1 MRRGL
6 NHSIEHVVDEHGDLF
21 DIDRAFVAGGAHGMG
36 ELLAIETLAP
46 AVAFDDDHAV
56 AHEAFD
62 GGVTVAA
69 FRAFAAAPETRKPVM
84 IVTGVAALV
93 ILATG
98 VRMWQEVFG
107 FAPAG
112 WLIVKFVCWLGLSA
126 LAGIGY
132 RRREQAGLLAKVAII
147 LVVIAVAMVY
157 VKPF

>member
-1 MRRGL
+1 MNPYEIVVL
-6 NHSIEHVVDEHGDLF
+6 HVLHVV
-21 DIDRAFVAGGAHGMG
+21 
-36 ELLAIETLAP
+36 
-46 AVAFDDDHAV
+46 
-56 AHEAFD
+56 
-62 GGVTVAA
+62 AA
-69 FRAFAAAPETRKPVM
+69 LVLVGYTFYAFAAAPETRKPVM